1 MNSILVVCEGNIC
14 RSPMAQALLA
24 AKLPRSRVV
33 SAGLSAVVGAGADDT
48 AIALLDER
56 GLDLRG
62 HRAQQITR
70 RLCLEA
76 DIVLVMDREQRQR
89 LERIYPEVQGRVFRI
104 GEHTKAEIPDPY
116 RRPEAA
122 FRHALALLDEGVAH
136 WVQRID
142 RL

>member
-56 GLDLRG
+56 GIDLRA